1 MSVNRNANIIKALKP
16 EPKDPIRYNFSASL
30 WAIGG
35 GGGGFENPGG
45 NVSAG
50 GGGGAG
56 AVVSS
61 SISISPNITWNIEVG
76 AGGSGSFNGQDTYAI
91 AYNNDYDGLVTF
103 RAQGGRKGSLGVGG
117 NTGTGSL
124 EINETTQS
132 YSAFTGGANVTGG
145 GRNSAGGGAGVA
157 QNGGT
162 GSTYDGNPGSG
173 FGGQG
178 GAGLNNTNQ
187 LALPII
193 GPIAGGGGGG
203 AGGDIGNGGNGQNGG
218 GSGGNNATFDG
229 TNAFTIGSGGGGA
242 GGTLSGDGGRG
253 FDGRFVISFTGK
265 IGTQLNQF
273 DIETTN
279 AVVLRDEPSNTT
291 VIVFI
296 TGNGTFRY
304 NAPFPYDKRP

>member
-56 AVVSS
+56 AAVSA

-76 AGGSGSFNGQDTYAI
+76 AGGSGSFSGQDTYAI

-145 GRNSAGGGAGVA
+145 RNAAGGGAGVTE
-157 QNGGT
+157 NGLTGT
-162 GSTYDGNPGSG
+162 EYDGNPASG
-173 FGGQG
+173 VGGRG
-178 GAGLNNTNQ
+178 GGGLNNINQ

-193 GPIAGGGGGG
+193 GSIAGGGGGG
-203 AGGDIGNGGNGQNGG
+203 AGGDLQVGGIGTSGGGRGAPYTEGPGQPVILNGG
-218 GSGGNNATFDG
+218 
-229 TNAFTIGSGGGGA
+229 NAFTIGSGGGGA
-242 GGTLSGDGGRG
+242 GGPLSGDGGNG
-253 FDGRFVISFTGK
+253 FDGGFVISFTGK
-265 IGTQLNQF
+265 IGTQLNQL

-279 AVVLRDEPSNTT
+279 ATILTSGEDRKSVV
-291 VIVFI
+291 
-296 TGNGTFRY
+296 
-304 NAPFPYDKRP
+304 